1 MAYKISDACVKC
13 GSCAPECPVD
23 AISEGENQYEIDAD
37 ACYRRYTGAVNKV
50 SIKDQIGGPRGACRF
65 FLCRKAFP

>member
-1 MAYKISDACVKC
+1 MAYNITDACVKC

-37 ACYRRYTGAVNKV
+37 ACIECGTCASVCPTGA
-50 SIKDQIGGPRGACRF
+50 ILEP
-65 FLCRKAFP
+65 